1 MITDLTR
8 RDLVDL
14 FLAYDPAPL
23 ASFLEEVN
31 GHRRS
36 LGIAWWG
43 SLGDDCAF
51 LSRLYDLDA
60 LPSTDLRFKSAR
72 EDIWQHRENNADWD
86 NEWIFFDARFELATS
101 DEKLLRFLAETIHPE
116 VRADRAE
123 VERLRTEYNKILRPD
138 RVEIRQVST
147 MSGRPVFGSG
157 AAAPRTVQPQT
168 LREAIGQAVRESLS
182 AGQVEAFCDELGM
195 PPLPD
200 AS

>member
-60 LPSTDLRFKSAR
+60 LPSTDLRFKTAR